1 MNDASKPITDY
12 PDRLRH
18 VEKNAQTLA
27 AAQAAVIEKFEGLH
41 MAGVATRALDRK
53 TKELIALAVSV
64 VVRCD
69 DCIPWHIRD
78 ALEAGASREEVA
90 DALGVAILMGG
101 GPAMLYACHA
111 IEALDQF
118 LAGATG
124 PHRG

>member
-1 MNDASKPITDY
+1 MNDTTKPITDY
-12 PDRLRH
+12 PHQLRH
-18 VEKNAQTLA
+18 VENNVQKLA
-27 AAQAAVIEKFEGLH
+27 AAQPAVMEKFEGLH

-69 DCIPWHIRD
+69 DCIPWHVRD
-78 ALEAGASREEVA
+78 SLKAGASREEIT
-90 DALGVAILMGG
+90 DAIGVAILMGG

-118 LAGATG
+118 LARATG
-124 PHRG
+124 PHRD